1 MLLQDVDEKINTNM
15 REEAFSCRRKCAMT
29 SSGSRILQRRNACDR
44 ICTPGVCAS
53 KVGPDE
59 YRTERD
65 ATENGSTVAPQ
76 RKTFNINEDVRRRVP
91 RHRNTDVNDVSSGC
105 VCTCPVICI
114 DSTKETRPS
123 VTVSS
128 DALACED
135 DEFAVIRLS
144 LRKPRR
150 WKWKLTTCAS
160 SPAVILLD
168 ERGDLLIDTAMRPG
182 TPVDNNGNDTGVQP
196 SRRTQR
202 NGWEQ
207 RDICAE
213 YREGDRLRSRK
224 ITERPVRDF
233 EQKQKDD
240 LMKSVS
246 LREGLRSM
254 IPQRSGPETRGR
266 SLDASVRSTSTQ
278 SRSAS
283 DVSVKDR
290 RLSPRSKARR
300 HFVLRRR
307 NCADSSTS
315 SDSSSDVSATT
326 ARRGRTTGRTVFCS
340 GHAHFFFSFFA

>member
-59 YRTERD
+59 YRIERD

-182 TPVDNNGNDTGVQP
+182 TPVDSNGNDTGVQP

-224 ITERPVRDF
+224 VTERPVRDF

-326 ARRGRTTGRTVFCS
+326 ARRGRTTGRTVFCA